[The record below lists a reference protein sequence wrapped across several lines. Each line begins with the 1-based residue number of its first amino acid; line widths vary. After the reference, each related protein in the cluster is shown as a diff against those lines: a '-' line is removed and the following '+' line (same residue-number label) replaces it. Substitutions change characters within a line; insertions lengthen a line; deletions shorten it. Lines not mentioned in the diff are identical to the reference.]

1 MNQLISIEKIFS
13 KTYPLHIEI
22 LWYISL
28 FGLFELFINS
38 LTKSIFIHLLYY
50 IVIGLIAYKL
60 SINYNK
66 KNYFNT
72 TQLEKFDV

>member
-1 MNQLISIEKIFS
+1 MNQLKYIENIFS

-38 LTKSIFIHLLYY
+38 ITKSIFIHMLYY
-50 IVIGLIAYKL
+50 IVIGLLAYTL

-66 KNYFNT
+66 KNDFNI
-72 TQLEKFDV
+72 QIEKFDV